1 MLKMLFNASFCY
13 AVSMKSVI
21 LIILAIGALIAGVII
36 FQTPGLRPV
45 VIYPYEPPT
54 LKANETTHDLGTI
67 KTDSKVDTTFYLYN
81 TGGKHLRISRID
93 TSCGCTVADISKK
106 VIPPGDFAMLKTT
119 LDTSI
124 KLGKIKKTI
133 TIISNDG
140 NHPETTLYLVGNV
153 IFQMKGH
160 EKMAVKDPLV
170 LFQGECATCHV
181 NKGKGKVGRDLFVA
195 DCAMCHGLNGE
206 GVLDIAPSLLARNYK
221 DEATMAHVRNVIA
234 NGSKNTPEMPPFGEV
249 KGGPLNE
256 EEVESLV
263 RYLKYQSTR
272 KVMESAEN

>member
-1 MLKMLFNASFCY
+1 MKR
-13 AVSMKSVI
+13 AV
-21 LIILAIGALIAGVII
+21 LLLLALGALVAGVII

-45 VIYPYEPPT
+45 VIFPYEPPT
-54 LKANETTHDLGTI
+54 LKANEVSHDLGTI
-67 KTDSKVDTTFYLYN
+67 KTDSNVEYTFYIYN
-81 TGGKHLRISRID
+81 IGGKHLRITKVD
-93 TSCGCTVADISKK
+93 TSCGCTVADITKK
-106 VIPPGDFAMLKTT
+106 VIPPGDFAMLKTK

-133 TIISNDG
+133 TIYSNDG
-140 NHPETTLYLVGNV
+140 QHPETELYLTGNV
-153 IFQMKGH
+153 VFQMKGH

-181 NKGKGKVGRDLFVA
+181 DKGKGRVGKDLFVA

-206 GVLDIAPSLLARNYK
+206 GVLDIAPSLLTRNYK
-221 DEATMAHVRNVIA
+221 DEATLAHVRDVIA
-234 NGSKNTPEMPPFGEV
+234 NGSKNSPEMPPFGQV

-263 RYLKYQSTR
+263 RYLKYQSTH
-272 KVMESAEN
+272 KVMETTAD